1 MSTPAAKKPD
11 FLSILLIFCATFLF
25 MQMCNRSSSTTEG
38 VLKFD
43 NSAAVLTQMREKSKE
58 LDITAVKGLN
68 SILSSKL
75 DAEQK
80 SGKITAAQRDTLA
93 LEGNIIQADGMYRKA
108 MKTGTVHD
116 AAEAFNLYTGI
127 ERKYKLNPKWK
138 TPIEVKPSKEFPA
151 TTVTGEGVYKN
162 ITTNLDA
169 KYKADRVWG
178 IANGYAFIDWLVG
191 LTGRVPGFS
200 YAFAAFMLACVVRAI
215 IWPLAQRQLMWGR
228 KMSQLQPLTKELEEA
243 FKKKD
248 PSGAYKQTPEYQQKV
263 MGLYKEYGLNPM
275 SGCLPALAQMPLFLF
290 VYQCMLH
297 YRFAFENGK
306 FLWINENLHTAT
318 NGFVARNLGE
328 LDIILVII
336 YGISMIISTMLTP
349 VSDPQNAKMGRRMG
363 IGIAVVWTIMMFFF
377 PLPSAFVLYWIFTNI
392 LSSTQSLIAYRL
404 PLPPLEKVNAPGG
417 GIFPTGGSDLSAN
430 LEGMFGRN
438 GGPKPQKP
446 KKKG

>member
-1 MSTPAAKKPD
+1 MSKPVAKKPD
-11 FLSILLIFCATFLF
+11 FLSLLLIFCATFLF
-25 MQMCNRSSSTTEG
+25 MQMCNRTNTGSKVVGLDNTAEVLAEMRKEG
-38 VLKFD
+38 KD
-43 NSAAVLTQMREKSKE
+43 
-58 LDITAVKGLN
+58 LDIPTLRDLN
-68 SILSSKL
+68 AALASKL
-75 DAEQK
+75 DEELKA
-80 SGKITAAQRDTLA
+80 GKIKDADKKKLA
-93 LEGNIIQADGMYRKA
+93 LEGNILVADGMYRKA
-108 MKTGTVHD
+108 ISTGTAHH
-116 AAEAFNLYTGI
+116 AAEAFNFYTGF
-127 ERKYKLNPKWK
+127 ERKYKLDPLWK
-138 TPIEVKPSKEFPA
+138 APIQVTPGKDFPA
-151 TTVTGEGVYKN
+151 TTITGDSLYKN
-162 ITTNLDA
+162 ITTTLDK
-169 KYKADRVWG
+169 KYKAESVWG
-178 IANGYAFIDWLVG
+178 LANGYAFIDWLVA
-191 LTGRVPGFS
+191 LTGRVPTFS

-228 KMSQLQPLTKELEEA
+228 KMGQLQPLTKELEEA

-248 PSGAYKQTPEYQQKV
+248 PTGAYKQTPEYQQKV
-263 MGLYKEYGLNPM
+263 MGMYKEYGINPM

-306 FLWINENLHTAT
+306 FLWVNENLHTAT

-328 LDIILVII
+328 QDVILVIV
-336 YGISMIISTMLTP
+336 YGISMVISTMLTP

-363 IGIAVVWTIMMFFF
+363 IGIAIVWTIMMFFF

-417 GIFPTGGSDLSAN
+417 GVFPKGPTDFSAN